1 MIKTGIVQIFD
12 GTPGRGVDHVVEFAK
27 HVELC
32 QFDSLWVPDHVVF
45 FDKYDSKYP
54 HTDTGEIDFKV
65 DQGIYEPSMTLLAA
79 GLNTSRIRLG
89 TSVEIITERNPI
101 VRARELATL
110 DVATLGRV
118 EYGIGVGWSAE
129 EYAALGI
136 PFEKRGQ
143 RADEY
148 IEAMRILWSE
158 TRPSYKGDF
167 VEFEPLIFEPKPMNR
182 RIPIMVGGNS
192 IAALSRVAR
201 LGDGWHGWNLSL
213 SELAEKISELKLQ
226 LQKNSR
232 SIIDVKLNIGIPFR
246 GDLSELVAY
255 RDGCVKLG
263 INEIVIAMGFSRSRY
278 KEQLSELA
286 GRLEII

>member
-1 MIKTGIVQIFD
+1 
-12 GTPGRGVDHVVEFAK
+12 
-27 HVELC
+27 
-32 QFDSLWVPDHVVF
+32 
-45 FDKYDSKYP
+45 
-54 HTDTGEIDFKV
+54 
-65 DQGIYEPSMTLLAA
+65 
-79 GLNTSRIRLG
+79 
-89 TSVEIITERNPI
+89 
-101 VRARELATL
+101 
-110 DVATLGRV
+110 
-118 EYGIGVGWSAE
+118 
-129 EYAALGI
+129 
-136 PFEKRGQ
+136 
-143 RADEY
+143 
-148 IEAMRILWSE
+148 
-158 TRPSYKGDF
+158 
-167 VEFEPLIFEPKPMNR
+167 
-182 RIPIMVGGNS
+182 MVGGNS
-192 IAALSRVAR
+192 TAALSRVAR